1 VEGVS
6 VGHAVGQN
14 PGSLRQPP
22 MAPAERL
29 GPWNGGRA
37 GTPCGVPFIEVVRP
51 LCDAEKSEGEGRG
64 PDRGQHVVRGA
75 GSAAENGPTV
85 HGGVADRRGK
95 TRHVAGDDFKAPRS
109 APGRGSLGKVRTG
122 WDAKAAI
129 RRAGGVAA
137 CLKMSDR
144 QRLTDINSNF
154 CN

>member
-14 PGSLRQPP
+14 SGSLRQPP
-22 MAPAERL
+22 TAPAERL

-51 LCDAEKSEGEGRG
+51 LCDTEKSEGEGRG

-109 APGRGSLGKVRTG
+109 APGLRKRQPREGADGPGRQGGDTARG
-122 WDAKAAI
+122 
-129 RRAGGVAA
+129 RRCGLPENVGPATF
-137 CLKMSDR
+137 D
-144 QRLTDINSNF
+144 
-154 CN
+154 